1 MGKPGDF
8 FVGIVDLFA
17 IFLPGG
23 LLTFVLYQQ
32 YSAFF
37 LKVVPI
43 SGNQYWLAFVFFSY
57 LIGHVIFMI
66 GSRID
71 GIYDYHRKK
80 RNPYINTSAFQ
91 CASQIKHKFLSETE
105 RKAVNTYMW
114 STSILTTHYSDAIVE
129 INRLVA
135 DSKFFRSLVVIIP
148 IISLIFAVGGN
159 YWHAVITILLIVPCY
174 LRYYDRRL
182 KSTTRTYQYIIM
194 LNGLGKLSVPNESK
208 KST

>member
-1 MGKPGDF
+1 MSKPGDF
-8 FVGIVDLFA
+8 FVGIIDLFA

-23 LLTFVLYQQ
+23 LLTFVLYQE
-32 YSAFF
+32 YSTFF
-37 LKVVPI
+37 LKVFPI
-43 SGNQYWLAFVFFSY
+43 SGNQYWLAFIFFSY

-66 GSRID
+66 GSKID
-71 GIYDYHRKK
+71 GFYDYHRKIK
-80 RNPYINTSAFQ
+80 NPCINESAFQ

-114 STSILTTHYSDAIVE
+114 SMSILTTHYSDALVE

-148 IISLIFAVGGN
+148 IISLIFTVSGN
-159 YWHAVITILLIVPCY
+159 YWHAVIIILFIVPCY

-182 KSTTRTYQYIIM
+182 KSTTRAYQYIIM
-194 LNGLGKLSVPNESK
+194 LNGLGKLLAPDESK
-208 KST
+208 RI

>member
-32 YSAFF
+32 YSAF
-37 LKVVPI
+37 LLNVVPI

-66 GSRID
+66 GSKID
-71 GIYDYHRKK
+71 GLYDYHRKK

-105 RKAVNTYMW
+105 SKAVNTYMW
-114 STSILTTHYSDAIVE
+114 STSILTTQYSDAIVE

-148 IISLIFAVGGN
+148 IISLVFVDGGN
-159 YWHAVITILLIVPCY
+159 YQHALMTILFIVPCY

-194 LNGLGKLSVPNESK
+194 LNGLGKLSAPNESK
-208 KST
+208 KMT